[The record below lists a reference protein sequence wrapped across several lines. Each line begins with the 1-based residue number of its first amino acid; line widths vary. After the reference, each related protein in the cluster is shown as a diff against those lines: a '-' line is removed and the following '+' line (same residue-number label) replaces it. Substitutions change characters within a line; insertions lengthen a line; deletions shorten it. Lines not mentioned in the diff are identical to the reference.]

1 MESSI
6 LVKLALPLALFIIM
20 LGMGMSLVPADFGRV
35 AKRPKAAAIGI
46 GLQMIA
52 LPLLGLA
59 VIKLFGLTGAMA
71 AGLFVLALSPGG
83 TTSNVLSFLAK
94 GDIALS
100 ITLTAVVSL
109 VTPFSIPLL
118 LAPALSHFMSASGT
132 VSLPIGKTI
141 ITLLAITAIPV
152 AIGMLIRRKAPSFAQ
167 RMEPVMRWAS
177 LAVLMLVI
185 GAILAQQWA
194 DLPRFFAEAG
204 LPALALNVA
213 ALALGFFTSRGLR
226 LGHEQSVTI
235 GIEVGIQN
243 GTTALFITG
252 ELLKNPEMG
261 IPPAIYSLIMFATG
275 AVFALLVNRG
285 RKPSA
290 LPAA

>member
-1 MESSI
+1 
-6 LVKLALPLALFIIM
+6 
-20 LGMGMSLVPADFGRV
+20 
-35 AKRPKAAAIGI
+35 
-46 GLQMIA
+46 
-52 LPLLGLA
+52 
-59 VIKLFGLTGAMA
+59 TGAMA

-109 VTPFSIPLL
+109 VTPFIIPFM
-118 LAPALSHFMSASGT
+118 LAPALDHFMSASEA
-132 VSLPIGKTI
+132 VSLPIVKTI

-152 AIGMLIRRKAPSFAQ
+152 AIGMLIRRKAPAFSL

-204 LPALALNVA
+204 LPALVLNVA

-235 GIEVGIQN
+235 GVE
-243 GTTALFITG
+243 
-252 ELLKNPEMG
+252 
-261 IPPAIYSLIMFATG
+261 
-275 AVFALLVNRG
+275 
-285 RKPSA
+285 
-290 LPAA
+290 

>member
-6 LVKLALPLALFIIM
+6 LVKLALPAALFIIM
-20 LGMGMSLVPADFGRV
+20 LGMGMSLVPQDFGRV
-35 AKRPKAAAIGI
+35 VKRPKAVAIGI
-46 GLQMIA
+46 ALQMIA

-59 VIKLFGLTGAMA
+59 VIKIFGMTGAMA

-109 VTPFSIPLL
+109 VTPFTIPFM
-118 LAPALSHFMSASGT
+118 LAPALDHFMSASEA
-132 VSLPIGKTI
+132 VSLPIVKTI

-152 AIGMLIRRKAPSFAQ
+152 AIGMLIRRKAPAFSL

-204 LPALALNVA
+204 LPALVLNVA

-235 GIEVGIQN
+235 GVEVGIQN

-252 ELLKNPEMG
+252 ELLKNSEMG
-261 IPPAIYSLIMFATG
+261 IPPAIYSLIMFGTG
-275 AVFALLVNRG
+275 AAFAVLVNLG
-285 RKPSA
+285 RKPKA

>member
-1 MESSI
+1 
-6 LVKLALPLALFIIM
+6 
-20 LGMGMSLVPADFGRV
+20 
-35 AKRPKAAAIGI
+35 
-46 GLQMIA
+46 
-52 LPLLGLA
+52 
-59 VIKLFGLTGAMA
+59 
-71 AGLFVLALSPGG
+71 LFVLALSPGG

-109 VTPFSIPLL
+109 ATPFSIPLL
-118 LAPALSHFMSASGT
+118 LAPALSHFMSASET